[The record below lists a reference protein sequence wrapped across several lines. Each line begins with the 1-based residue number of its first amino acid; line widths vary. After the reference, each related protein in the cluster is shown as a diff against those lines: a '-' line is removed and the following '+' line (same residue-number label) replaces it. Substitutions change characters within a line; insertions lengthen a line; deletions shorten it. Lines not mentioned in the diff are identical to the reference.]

1 MARRRRET
9 NAEIATTTP
18 ERRGNRTPD
27 FLRPNEEPAAKV
39 ADAEQRSAAATSSD
53 ADTPTTTVTAT
64 ATKNGDAADDDL
76 RDRLASLQTMVEQL
90 VAAQV
95 SPVATSGD
103 PEVDSASRT
112 LRFAQQTADSVIA
125 EAREEALA
133 IVADAERQRSEII
146 RRARQ
151 QADQDY
157 TAERDEILAA
167 SAAWQAQRAEILDQL
182 DALTGV
188 FGRYREGLTD
198 LDSTVEAVGTRLRTG
213 TAAEPIVIASAA
225 NDAEPVGDDESDGRS
240 DGTTVDHASAD
251 DTAAE
256 VADAEVVEP
265 ADSDDPVVEA
275 VGDVTNEGDVI
286 DLTRRNPFTRAPVSK
301 VQKIDADTDP
311 FVFDVAELPETTG
324 DFGWETDPV
333 DGPDGA
339 TTF

>member
-133 IVADAERQRSEII
+133 IVADAERLLPEGLHHPLAQRYPYLYTVQSPTYLGLAQAAYDFSVLYLRGELPGMGAV
-146 RRARQ
+146 RRPPSLSPSA
-151 QADQDY
+151 AC
-157 TAERDEILAA
+157 A
-167 SAAWQAQRAEILDQL
+167 SA
-182 DALTGV
+182 
-188 FGRYREGLTD
+188 
-198 LDSTVEAVGTRLRTG
+198 S
-213 TAAEPIVIASAA
+213 
-225 NDAEPVGDDESDGRS
+225 
-240 DGTTVDHASAD
+240 TTVICVAPCAENTCTTSAC
-251 DTAAE
+251 
-256 VADAEVVEP
+256 
-265 ADSDDPVVEA
+265 
-275 VGDVTNEGDVI
+275 
-286 DLTRRNPFTRAPVSK
+286 
-301 VQKIDADTDP
+301 
-311 FVFDVAELPETTG
+311 
-324 DFGWETDPV
+324 W
-333 DGPDGA
+333 
-339 TTF
+339 

>member
-53 ADTPTTTVTAT
+53 ADTPTTTVTATAT

-157 TAERDEILAA
+157 TAERDRVVSA
-167 SAAWQAQRAEILDQL
+167 STSWQEQRAEVLGLL
-182 DALTGV
+182 DAVTQA
-188 FGRYREGLTD
+188 FATYRDGLTK
-198 LDSTVEAVGTRLRTG
+198 LDETVVAVAGELRNG
-213 TAAEPIVIASAA
+213 AAADDVVLHETSGNGAVFDVRPVAA
-225 NDAEPVGDDESDGRS
+225 NA
-240 DGTTVDHASAD
+240 
-251 DTAAE
+251 
-256 VADAEVVEP
+256 
-265 ADSDDPVVEA
+265 
-275 VGDVTNEGDVI
+275 
-286 DLTRRNPFTRAPVSK
+286 
-301 VQKIDADTDP
+301 DP